1 MGPGGADFAKSQKY
15 SPMIVGLRSSRAA
28 NVLDILVLMYKI
40 FVK

>member
-1 MGPGGADFAKSQKY
+1 MGPGGADCAKSQKY
-15 SPMIVGLRSSRAA
+15 SPMIVRSSRAA

>member
-1 MGPGGADFAKSQKY
+1 MRPGGVDSIKSQKY
-15 SPMIVGLRSSRAA
+15 NLMVQVCAAA